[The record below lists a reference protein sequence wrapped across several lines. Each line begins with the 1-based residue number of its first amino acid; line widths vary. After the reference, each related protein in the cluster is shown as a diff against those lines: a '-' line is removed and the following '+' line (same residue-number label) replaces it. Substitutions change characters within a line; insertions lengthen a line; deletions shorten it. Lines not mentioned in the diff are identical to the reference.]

1 MRLVWTTAAVI
12 DLEQISDYIFE
23 KNPELAAT
31 TIHRIFQSTSELKL
45 FPRRGRLGRKEG
57 TRELVLTQL
66 PYLVVYE
73 VVDQS
78 IRVLRV
84 LHGARRWPE

>member
-1 MRLVWTTAAVI
+1 MRLVWTSAAVA
-12 DLEQISDYIFE
+12 DLEQISDYLLE
-23 KNPELAAT
+23 KSPNLVITTMESVFTSVLEL
-31 TIHRIFQSTSELKL
+31 RQ
-45 FPRRGRLGRKEG
+45 FPRRGRPGRKKG
-57 TRELVLTQL
+57 TRELVLTRL

-73 VVDQS
+73 VVDER

>member
-1 MRLVWTTAAVI
+1 MQIVWTSAAVI

-23 KNPELAAT
+23 KNPRLAAT
-31 TIHRIFQSTSELKL
+31 TTRRILESASELKL
-45 FPRRGRLGRKEG
+45 FSRLGRTGRKEG

-73 VVDQS
+73 VGEQS
-78 IRVLRV
+78 VTVLRV
-84 LHGARRWPE
+84 LHGARKWPA

>member
-1 MRLVWTTAAVI
+1 MQIVWTSAAVI

-23 KNPELAAT
+23 KKPRLAAT
-31 TIHRIFQSTSELKL
+31 TIRRILESASELKL
-45 FPRRGRLGRKEG
+45 FPRRGRTGRKEG

-73 VVDQS
+73 VGEQS
-78 IRVLRV
+78 VTVLRI
-84 LHGARRWPE
+84 LHGARKWPE

>member
-1 MRLVWTTAAVI
+1 MRLVWTTAAVA
-12 DLEQISDYIFE
+12 DLEQISDYLFE
-23 KNPELAAT
+23 NNPEFAAT
-31 TIHRIFQSTSELKL
+31 TIQSIFESASELKL
-45 FPRRGRLGRKEG
+45 FPRRGRPGRKES

-66 PYLVVYE
+66 PYLIVYE

-78 IRVLRV
+78 VRVLRV

>member
-1 MRLVWTTAAVI
+1 MQIVWTSAAVI

-23 KNPELAAT
+23 KNPRLAAT
-31 TIHRIFQSTSELKL
+31 TIRRILESASESKL
-45 FPRRGRLGRKEG
+45 FPRLGRTGRKEG

-73 VVDQS
+73 VSEQS
-78 IRVLRV
+78 VTVLRV
-84 LHGARRWPE
+84 LHGARKWPA

>member
-1 MRLVWTTAAVI
+1 MRLAWTAAAVV
-12 DLEQISDYIFE
+12 DLEQISDYLFE
-23 KNPELAAT
+23 KNPEIAAS
-31 TIHRIFQSTSELKL
+31 IIKRIFESASELKL
-45 FPRRGRLGRKEG
+45 FPRRGRPGRKDG

-78 IRVLRV
+78 IRVLRI
-84 LHGARRWPE
+84 LHGARRWPG